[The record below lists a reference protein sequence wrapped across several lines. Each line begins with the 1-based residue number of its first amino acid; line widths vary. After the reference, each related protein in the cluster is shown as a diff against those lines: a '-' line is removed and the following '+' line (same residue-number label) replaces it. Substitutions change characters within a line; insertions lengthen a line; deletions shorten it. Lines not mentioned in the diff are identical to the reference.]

1 MESKRILWTK
11 RIGVNLMENPNK
23 VVEFLL
29 KNAGKYAQAKSER
42 IYIEEFRKSK
52 KALLM
57 QQAQIKGVETMAAQ
71 ERDAYANLEYQELL
85 VGLKEAVEVEE
96 KLRWQLIA
104 AQMKIDIWRSQ
115 EASNRQIERATL

>member
-1 MESKRILWTK
+1 
-11 RIGVNLMENPNK
+11 MENPNK

-29 KNAGKYAQAKSER
+29 KNAGKYAQAKAER
-42 IYIEEFRKSK
+42 IYLDEFRRSK
-52 KALLM
+52 RALLM
-57 QQAQIKGVETMAAQ
+57 QEAELHGYDTSASQ
-71 ERDAYANLEYQELL
+71 ERQAYSHPEYIQLL

-115 EASNRQIERATL
+115 EASNRQLEKATL

>member
-1 MESKRILWTK
+1 
-11 RIGVNLMENPNK
+11 MENPNK

-29 KNAGKYAQAKSER
+29 KNAKIYAKAKSER

-57 QQAQIKGVETMAAQ
+57 QEAQLRGVETMAAQ

-85 VGLKEAVEVEE
+85 VGLKEAVFAEE

-104 AQMKIDIWRSQ
+104 AQMKIDLYRTEQ
-115 EASNRQIERATL
+115 ANNRFIDKVLT

>member
-1 MESKRILWTK
+1 
-11 RIGVNLMENPNK
+11 MENPNK

-29 KNAGKYAQAKSER
+29 KNAGKYAKAKSER

-57 QQAQIKGVETMAAQ
+57 QIAQLKGVETMAAQ

-85 VGLKEAVEVEE
+85 EGLRTAVEIEE

-104 AQMKIDIWRSQ
+104 AQMKIDLYRTEQ
-115 EASNRQIERATL
+115 ANNRLIDKGTT

>member
-1 MESKRILWTK
+1 
-11 RIGVNLMENPNK
+11 MENPNK

-29 KNAGKYAQAKSER
+29 KNAGKYAKAKSER

-57 QQAQIKGVETMAAQ
+57 QMAQLKGVETMAAQ
-71 ERDAYANLEYQELL
+71 ERDAYANEEYQELL
-85 VGLKEAVEVEE
+85 EGLKEAISIEE

-104 AQMKIDIWRSQ
+104 AQIKVDIWRTEQ
-115 EASNRQIERATL
+115 ANNRFIEKATL

>member
-1 MESKRILWTK
+1 
-11 RIGVNLMENPNK
+11 MENPNK

-29 KNAGKYAQAKSER
+29 KNAGNYAKAKSER

-57 QQAQIKGVETMAAQ
+57 QEAQLRGVETMAAQ
-71 ERDAYANLEYQELL
+71 ERDAYANTEYQELL
-85 VGLKEAVEVEE
+85 VGLKEALEVEE

-104 AQMKIDIWRSQ
+104 GQLKVDIWRTEQ
-115 EASNRQIERATL
+115 ASNRFIEKATL

>member
-1 MESKRILWTK
+1 MGK
-11 RIGVNLMENPNK
+11 LMENPNK

-29 KNAGKYAQAKSER
+29 KNAKIYAKAKSER

-71 ERDAYANLEYQELL
+71 ERDAYANQEYQDLL
-85 VGLKEAVEVEE
+85 LGLKEAVEVEE

-115 EASNRQIERATL
+115 EASNRQIDRATL

>member
-1 MESKRILWTK
+1 
-11 RIGVNLMENPNK
+11 MENPNK

-29 KNAGKYAQAKSER
+29 KNAKIYAKAKSER

-57 QQAQIKGVETMAAQ
+57 QQAQVKGVETMAAQ
-71 ERDAYANLEYQELL
+71 ERDAYANPEYIKLL

-96 KLRWQLIA
+96 KLRWQMLA
-104 AQMKIDIWRSQ
+104 AQIKIDLYRTES
-115 EASNRQIERATL
+115 ANNRFIEKATL

>member
-1 MESKRILWTK
+1 
-11 RIGVNLMENPNK
+11 MENPNK

-29 KNAGKYAQAKSER
+29 KNAGKYAKAKSER

-57 QQAQIKGVETMAAQ
+57 QIAQLKGVETMAAQ

-85 VGLKEAVEVEE
+85 QGLKEAVEIEE

-104 AQMKIDIWRSQ
+104 AQLKVDIWRTEQ
-115 EASNRQIERATL
+115 ANNRLIDKGTV

>member
-1 MESKRILWTK
+1 MGE
-11 RIGVNLMENPNK
+11 LMENPNN

-29 KNAGKYAQAKSER
+29 KNAKIYAKAKSER

-71 ERDAYANLEYQELL
+71 ERDAYANTEYQDLL

-115 EASNRQIERATL
+115 EASNRQIDRATL

>member
-1 MESKRILWTK
+1 
-11 RIGVNLMENPNK
+11 MENPNK

-29 KNAGKYAQAKSER
+29 KNAKIYAKAKSER

-57 QQAQIKGVETMAAQ
+57 QQAQVKGVETMAAQ
-71 ERDAYANLEYQELL
+71 ERDAYANTEYQELL
-85 VGLKEAVEVEE
+85 VGLKEAVFAEE

-104 AQMKIDIWRSQ
+104 AQMKIDLYRTEQ
-115 EASNRQIERATL
+115 ANNRFIEKATL

>member
-1 MESKRILWTK
+1 
-11 RIGVNLMENPNK
+11 MENPNK

-29 KNAGKYAQAKSER
+29 KNAKIYSKAKSER

-71 ERDAYANLEYQELL
+71 ERDAYANSEYQELL

-115 EASNRQIERATL
+115 EASNRQLEKATL

>member
-1 MESKRILWTK
+1 
-11 RIGVNLMENPNK
+11 MENPNK

-71 ERDAYANLEYQELL
+71 ERDAYANTEYQELL

-104 AQMKIDIWRSQ
+104 GQLKVDIWRTEQ
-115 EASNRQIERATL
+115 ASNRFIDKGTM

>member
-1 MESKRILWTK
+1 
-11 RIGVNLMENPNK
+11 MENPNK

-29 KNAGKYAQAKSER
+29 KNAGKYAQAKAER

-57 QQAQIKGVETMAAQ
+57 QTAQLRGAETMAAQ

-104 AQMKIDIWRSQ
+104 AQMKIDLYRTEQ
-115 EASNRQIERATL
+115 ANNRFIDKGTM

>member
-1 MESKRILWTK
+1 
-11 RIGVNLMENPNK
+11 MENPNK

-29 KNAGKYAQAKSER
+29 KNAGKYAKAKSER

-57 QQAQIKGVETMAAQ
+57 QIAQLKGVETMAAQ

-85 VGLKEAVEVEE
+85 EGLKEAVEVEE

-104 AQMKIDIWRSQ
+104 AQLKVDIWRTEQ
-115 EASNRQIERATL
+115 ANNRLIDKGTV

>member
-1 MESKRILWTK
+1 
-11 RIGVNLMENPNK
+11 MENPNK

-29 KNAGKYAQAKSER
+29 KNASKYAQAKAER
-42 IYIEEFRKSK
+42 IYLDEFRRSK
-52 KALLM
+52 RALLM
-57 QQAQIKGVETMAAQ
+57 QEAELHGYDTSASQ
-71 ERDAYANLEYQELL
+71 ERQAYSHPEYIQLL

-115 EASNRQIERATL
+115 EASNRQLERATL

>member
-1 MESKRILWTK
+1 
-11 RIGVNLMENPNK
+11 MENPNK

-29 KNAGKYAQAKSER
+29 KNAGKYAKAKSER

-57 QQAQIKGVETMAAQ
+57 QMAQLKGVETMAAQ
-71 ERDAYANLEYQELL
+71 ERDAYANEEYQELL
-85 VGLKEAVEVEE
+85 KGLKEAISIEE

-104 AQMKIDIWRSQ
+104 AQIKVDIWRTEQ
-115 EASNRQIERATL
+115 ANNRFIEKTTL